1 MTTEDIAEPQT
12 EEAGMPAAEGSA
24 SGTEARP
31 FQFSTAAALTPGRQE
46 SLKTWHR
53 NFLRMASSSLGEL
66 LRLELDLELES
77 VQIQTYGEMVEERGG
92 ENQCVL
98 FRMNPQPGIWL
109 LDLPV
114 SLSLL
119 LVDRMMGGQ
128 GVIPEGEA
136 PEMTDLDQT
145 IFQQFAETVLADYAR
160 NWRPHADLHAEVL
173 RQVRNLNYQLIHQ
186 PDELILRVG
195 IQVTIRETKAVMW
208 LVVPIMSV
216 EDLLLKTLG
225 NAAEP
230 KKVDPKPLVNDKK
243 SSLGSVPVPVSIRWQ
258 GFQLTLRDVE
268 SMAIGD
274 VLMLDNRKCD
284 TATVWLGDRAKFT
297 GKVVREAQKTIV
309 TITGSLE

>member
-1 MTTEDIAEPQT
+1 MTTEDISEPSM
-12 EEAGMPAAEGSA
+12 EEAGMPATEGA
-24 SGTEARP
+24 VAQEEARR

-46 SLKTWHR
+46 SLKSWHR

-77 VQIQTYGEMVEERGG
+77 VQIQTYGEMVDERGG
-92 ENQCVL
+92 DNHCVL
-98 FRMNPQPGIWL
+98 FHMNPQPGIWL

-136 PEMTDLDQT
+136 PEMTDLDQA
-145 IFQQFAETVLADYAR
+145 IFQQFAERLLADYAR
-160 NWRPHADLHAEVL
+160 NWRPHAELQAEVM
-173 RQVRNLNYQLIHQ
+173 RQVRNLNYQLIHR

-195 IQVTIRETKAVMW
+195 IQIAIRDTKTVMW

-216 EDLLLKTLG
+216 EDLLLRTLG
-225 NAAEP
+225 SSEP
-230 KKVDPKPLVNDKK
+230 KKADPAPLVKDKK
-243 SSLGSVPVPVSIRWQ
+243 SSLGSVPVPVAIRWQ

-284 TATVWLGDRAKFT
+284 AATVWLGDRAKFT